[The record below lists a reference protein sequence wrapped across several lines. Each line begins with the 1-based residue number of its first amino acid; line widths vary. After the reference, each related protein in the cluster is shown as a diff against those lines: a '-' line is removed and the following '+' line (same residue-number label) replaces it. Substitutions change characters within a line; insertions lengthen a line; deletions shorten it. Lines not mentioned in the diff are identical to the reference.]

1 MRHFADVSD
10 HQVEGLAAL
19 QDPDGLVVRQA
30 VKASAVA
37 FEDLVTELK
46 QEQIR

>member
-1 MRHFADVSD
+1 MSD

-19 QDPDGLVVRQA
+19 EDPDGLVVCQT

-37 FEDLVTELK
+37 LDDLVAKLE
-46 QEQIR
+46 EI